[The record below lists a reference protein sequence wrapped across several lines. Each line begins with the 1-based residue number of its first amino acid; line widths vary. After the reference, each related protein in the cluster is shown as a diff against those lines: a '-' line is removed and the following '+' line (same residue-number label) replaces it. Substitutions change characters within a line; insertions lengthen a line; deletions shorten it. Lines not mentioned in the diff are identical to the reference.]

1 LNKETGKFIRY
12 MHDEKD
18 PHSLIDNRV
27 RAIFEDSR
35 GNFWVGTAGDGLHTM
50 DRSKGIFERHP
61 YDSTHPDKLSRP
73 RAKNVYSYGVDHIT
87 FITEDADGRIWIGTF
102 GGGINVYDPSNQK
115 VVHYGADAKSGE
127 QIADNEF
134 WTAYKTKDSVL
145 WISTWHANLYK
156 VSPYQVV
163 VPHAHVGKIVFSFA
177 EDDEHGLWIGTD
189 RGLIHKFN
197 TGKEEQF
204 LCDKDSSSLTNRIY
218 YIEKDDSK
226 FWFLTGNNSLY
237 LFDPSTKHMERY
249 RHQPGNTNSLR
260 SDTFYA
266 VKKAYANKLWI
277 GGPGGLDMLDT
288 KSGVFTHVQNKLN
301 DGSTISNT
309 SIYYITVDKKQNVW
323 AIRNEGLNRLDERT
337 GSFKKYLDRTPVN
350 FVLAD
355 REGNLWCSTL
365 QGVFK
370 YDQKSD
376 NFLKFTDES
385 GLTNTP
391 SFWMDEDSE
400 QNIWIAAVAGIIRL
414 DKDRKNAVLFG
425 KNQAVNVGTLT
436 GGPFIRQNGD
446 ILVGDSTGYFEIKS
460 GSFQKQS
467 SPPFVNITNFLLN
480 NTPVQPS
487 ANGIL
492 SEPLMQAKEIDLRY
506 NQNTFSFE
514 FLNIDF
520 ISQQEDTRVLYNL
533 QNYDNAWRKAG
544 DEKKAYYFNV
554 PPGKYI
560 FKVKAINAA
569 GLAAEK
575 DIAVII
581 SSPWWETWWF
591 RVLSVIAMVIVIYSI
606 IRERSRKLKAE
617 NVRLEQKVTERTQQ
631 LQQSIND
638 LKSTQAQLIQS
649 EKMASLGELTAG
661 IAHEIQN
668 PLNFVNNFSEVNKE
682 LIDEMQKEMEKGNFE
697 EVRTI
702 SNNIKGNEE
711 KIISHGKRADAIVK
725 SMLQHSRSSTGK
737 KELTDINALA
747 DEYLRLT
754 YYGLRAKDK
763 SFNAQFD
770 TELDTSIGKINIV
783 PQEIGRVLLNL
794 INNAFYAVNEK
805 AKLGAPNYEPRVIV
819 STKKLDGK
827 VETRIADNG
836 NGIPK
841 NIVDKVF
848 QPFFTTKT
856 TGQGT
861 GLGLSLAYDI
871 IKAHGGEIK
880 VETTEG
886 EGSRFIMHLPV

>member
-1 LNKETGKFIRY
+1 
-12 MHDEKD
+12 
-18 PHSLIDNRV
+18 
-27 RAIFEDSR
+27 
-35 GNFWVGTAGDGLHTM
+35 
-50 DRSKGIFERHP
+50 
-61 YDSTHPDKLSRP
+61 
-73 RAKNVYSYGVDHIT
+73 
-87 FITEDADGRIWIGTF
+87 
-102 GGGINVYDPSNQK
+102 
-115 VVHYGADAKSGE
+115 
-127 QIADNEF
+127 
-134 WTAYKTKDSVL
+134 
-145 WISTWHANLYK
+145 
-156 VSPYQVV
+156 
-163 VPHAHVGKIVFSFA
+163 
-177 EDDEHGLWIGTD
+177 
-189 RGLIHKFN
+189 
-197 TGKEEQF
+197 
-204 LCDKDSSSLTNRIY
+204 
-218 YIEKDDSK
+218 
-226 FWFLTGNNSLY
+226 
-237 LFDPSTKHMERY
+237 
-249 RHQPGNTNSLR
+249 
-260 SDTFYA
+260 

-323 AIRNEGLNRLDERT
+323 AIRNEGLNRLDEQT
-337 GSFKKYLDRTPVN
+337 GSFKKYLDQTPLT

-355 REGNLWCSTL
+355 REGNLWCSTY
-365 QGVFK
+365 QGLFK
-370 YDQKSD
+370 YDQGTD

-385 GLTNTP
+385 GLINTP

-436 GGPFIRQNGD
+436 GSPFIRQNGD

-492 SEPLMQAKEIDLRY
+492 SEPLMQAKEIDLQY

-560 FKVKAINAA
+560 FKVKAISAT

-591 RVLSVIAMVIVIYSI
+591 RVLSVLALIIVIYAI
-606 IRERSRKLKAE
+606 IKERSRKLKAE
-617 NVRLEQKVTERTQQ
+617 NLLLEKKVNERTQQ
-631 LQQSIND
+631 LQQSISD

-668 PLNFVNNFSEVNKE
+668 PLNFVNNFSEVNSE
-682 LIDEMQKEMEKGNFE
+682 LIAEMKNGIDRGNLDEIRSIAQD
-697 EVRTI
+697 I
-702 SNNIKGNEE
+702 DDNEQ
-711 KIISHGKRADAIVK
+711 KIIFHGKRADAIVK
-725 SMLQHSRSSTGK
+725 SMLQHSRTSTVQ
-737 KELTDINALA
+737 KESTNVNALA
-747 DEYLRLT
+747 DEYLRLA
-754 YYGLRAKDK
+754 YHGLRAKDK
-763 SFNAQFD
+763 SFNAEIKSD
-770 TELDTSIGKINIV
+770 LDPSIGKIKIV

-827 VETRIADNG
+827 VGISVADNG

-880 VETTEG
+880 VETKEG
-886 EGSRFIMHLPV
+886 EGSEFIIQLPMTS